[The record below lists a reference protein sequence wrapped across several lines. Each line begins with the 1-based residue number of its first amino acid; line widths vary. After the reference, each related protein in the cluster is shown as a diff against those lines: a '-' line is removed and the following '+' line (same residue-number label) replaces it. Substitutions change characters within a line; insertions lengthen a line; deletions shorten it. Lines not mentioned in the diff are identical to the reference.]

1 MMAENN
7 RWTRE
12 ETIIAL
18 YYYFQIPYGQL
29 AKNNPQ
35 ILQIAKILGRTPSS
49 VSMKMGN
56 LARFDQT
63 LQKRGV
69 HGLSNGSRMDD
80 LIWHEFFN
88 HYEKLISSAEAAL
101 NHLKEKHSDSL
112 FTTPPSFCAPSNS
125 YNRRHLETLNLE
137 KNRQAFFNHAV
148 LASYDVKC
156 CITGIAIPELISVCH
171 IKPVNACQNEE
182 EKISPQNGLC
192 MNALFKEAFQTGLI
206 SIRSDNMKIMVSSK
220 LKKHKKLDS
229 VTKSWIVESE
239 GREIIKP
246 QHCLPQK
253 NFFEYHN
260 DVIFEHDT

>member
-35 ILQIAKILGRTPSS
+35 ILQIAKILDRTPSS

-112 FTTPPSFCAPSNS
+112 FTTPPSFSAPSNS

-137 KNRQAFFNHAV
+137 KNRQTFFNHAV

-156 CITGIAIPELISVCH
+156 CMTGIAIPELISVCH
-171 IKPVNACQNEE
+171 IKPINACQNEE

-253 NFFEYHN
+253 NFLEYHN